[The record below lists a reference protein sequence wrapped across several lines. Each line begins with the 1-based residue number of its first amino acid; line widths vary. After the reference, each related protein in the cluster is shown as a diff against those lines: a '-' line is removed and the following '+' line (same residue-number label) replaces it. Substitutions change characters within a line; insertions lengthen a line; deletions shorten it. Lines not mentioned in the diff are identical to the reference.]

1 MLAQSV
7 HSDFRSVLYVH
18 RSLHFLAEP
27 RSGNG
32 IDRFQSILSHRSEQF
47 GSVYAFRVFGMGVC
61 EGGSGVCDPSTHP
74 KPAAWELGRGRG
86 TFPKTWAIHRI
97 KRPRAAA
104 AKLSRDLGVQ

>member
-47 GSVYAFRVFGMGVC
+47 GSVYAFRVFGMFGRQYHLPELHG
-61 EGGSGVCDPSTHP
+61 EGRPPET
-74 KPAAWELGRGRG
+74 PAA
-86 TFPKTWAIHRI
+86 TIMT
-97 KRPRAAA
+97 
-104 AKLSRDLGVQ
+104 DLL